1 MAGSLKMFDMS
12 KPFGIGPRFPEEHSD
27 IMTMNGAR
35 PSSSLGS
42 HPPQTV
48 RPCTSCRVLTM
59 PRNQRKQGGKKKPD
73 DTMSFEKDPQ
83 KWFRPEDHM
92 PELRAY
98 MQTWTAAPYLDCLDV
113 FGASQSMKKVF
124 TKRGFKC
131 ESFDVVLGGVTH
143 DITTHLG
150 FLVLLG
156 LGLSLLPGALLA
168 LSPPCSL
175 YIFLSSSVHGRSK
188 LLPYGNVSNWKV
200 QLSNRIVLSLV
211 IFLTLL
217 KEFRLFSAVL
227 EQPKGSMMFYYPE
240 LLAFARRFH
249 WRQILTYMGLF
260 GHPLEKGSWIWSDL
274 PGIHSI
280 ARKMDKKMRAK
291 LRAKRARLNKTYYV
305 VDKEKKTVQGTKE
318 LQSTAKWTFKF
329 CSALF
334 DLWQT
339 SKMNRQ
345 VENIDIHSSDSEGN
359 DA

>member
-1 MAGSLKMFDMS
+1 
-12 KPFGIGPRFPEEHSD
+12 
-27 IMTMNGAR
+27 
-35 PSSSLGS
+35 
-42 HPPQTV
+42 
-48 RPCTSCRVLTM
+48 M

-227 EQPKGSMMFYYPE
+227 D
-240 LLAFARRFH
+240 RR
-249 WRQILTYMGLF
+249 
-260 GHPLEKGSWIWSDL
+260 E
-274 PGIHSI
+274 
-280 ARKMDKKMRAK
+280 A
-291 LRAKRARLNKTYYV
+291 
-305 VDKEKKTVQGTKE
+305 
-318 LQSTAKWTFKF
+318 
-329 CSALF
+329 
-334 DLWQT
+334 
-339 SKMNRQ
+339 
-345 VENIDIHSSDSEGN
+345 
-359 DA
+359 